1 MAEIN
6 RSRKWLMNYPDLF
19 ARAREALAQL
29 SPIDPTVLVGTLS
42 ISQQQLV
49 EIAKALTLDCRI
61 LILDEPTA
69 ALTDRETRVLFGIM
83 RQLAARGISIIYISH
98 RLVEIFD
105 NCDRVIDLPGRAAH
119 RHRRG
124 SGDQPRTT
132 RQTTWSA
139 ASSASSTRRSRA
151 RRSAA
156 GRADEGRGAS
166 PTATASVTSI
176 LRSAG
181 ARSLAS
187 PG

>member
-6 RSRKWLMNYPDLF
+6 ASRKWLMNYPDLF

-69 ALTDRETRVLFGIM
+69 ALTEREARVLFGIM

-98 RLVEIFD
+98 RLVEIFE
-105 NCDRVIDLPGRAAH
+105 NCDRVSIFRDGRRVATAEVAEISPDYIVNNMVGRVIGKLYPPKQSEAERLPGALMEVRGLTDRRRFRDVAFAAP
-119 RHRRG
+119 
-124 SGDQPRTT
+124 SGAR
-132 RQTTWSA
+132 
-139 ASSASSTRRSRA
+139 SSASPA
-151 RRSAA
+151 
-156 GRADEGRGAS
+156 
-166 PTATASVTSI
+166 
-176 LRSAG
+176 
-181 ARSLAS
+181 
-187 PG
+187 